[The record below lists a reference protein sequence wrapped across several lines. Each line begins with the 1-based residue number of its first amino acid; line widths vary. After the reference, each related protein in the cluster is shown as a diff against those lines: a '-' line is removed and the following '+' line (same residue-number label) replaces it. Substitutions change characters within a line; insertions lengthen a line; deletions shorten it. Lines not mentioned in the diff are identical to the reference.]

1 MSLGGCK
8 SMRQLPR
15 LHKDHIKLSNSMLLE
30 SKIGSGNHGKHF
42 LIMWAVV
49 RNQMEFPW
57 YRDGQ

>member
-1 MSLGGCK
+1 
-8 SMRQLPR
+8 MRQLPR

-30 SKIGSGNHGKHF
+30 SKIDSGNHGKHF